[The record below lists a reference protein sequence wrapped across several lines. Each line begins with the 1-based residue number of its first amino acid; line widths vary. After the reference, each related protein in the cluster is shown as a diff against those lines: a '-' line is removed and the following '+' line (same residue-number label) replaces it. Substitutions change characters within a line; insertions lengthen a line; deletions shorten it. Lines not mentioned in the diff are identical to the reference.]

1 MRSFWR
7 KRTSTSQRA
16 LAVKAIGGVGI
27 EFQMKAQLDDQ
38 QGMFEQKATQ
48 LARVAH
54 LFPNAYEKGFEI
66 GAFGMG
72 RPSTSR
78 TLGLP
83 LVNER
88 PIQQGE
94 KGAIVLHHG
103 INVEHLLQ
111 HRLVKEA
118 RREYQTG

>member
-1 MRSFWR
+1 VRSFWR

-38 QGMFEQKATQ
+38 QGMLEQKATQ

-54 LFPNAYEKGFEI
+54 PFSNANEKGFEI
-66 GAFGMG
+66 GACGMG
-72 RPSTSR
+72 RPSTSG

-88 PIQQGE
+88 PI
-94 KGAIVLHHG
+94 
-103 INVEHLLQ
+103 
-111 HRLVKEA
+111 
-118 RREYQTG
+118 